1 MDNFLDTCIILAA
14 FDKKEKFH
22 RNSKEFLN
30 NSSNLIISVY
40 QEKKEMPFLFFRKE
54 KILTEAIKSSAIPT
68 YPPNTS
74 KLTIKDQIILKKII
88 AKLRLQEMFQQDLFI
103 FKKELILLKQE
114 ITYFINNKIS
124 RKVIP
129 LDMIKLEIV
138 AKIKEKIQNE
148 ADSNVLASAIQ
159 EHQENKLII
168 ITNDINDWKRDI
180 LIEAL
185 KETEYK
191 KVPEIKYLF

>member
-68 YPPNTS
+68 YQPNTS
-74 KLTIKDQIILKKII
+74 KLTIKDQIILKKIT

-103 FKKELILLKQE
+103 LKKELILLKQE
-114 ITYFINNKIS
+114 ITYFIDNKVS
-124 RKVIP
+124 RKVMP

-138 AKIKEKIQNE
+138 AKIKERIQNE
-148 ADSNVLASAIQ
+148 ADSNILASAIQ
-159 EHQENKLII
+159 EHKENKLII
-168 ITNDINDWKRDI
+168 ITNDVNDWKRET

-191 KVPEIKYLF
+191 EVPEIKYLF